1 MSELKGF
8 HACWWKLSWIIVA
21 KLEPAAPVRLWYD
34 NWSSSHQTKQGT
46 EETETLLSIQCQ
58 TIKFGNFSLCTL
70 HGGKLTNLIV
80 QTSSFRTKLFSS
92 PLWRCRYRRSF
103 SRLNL
108 CKKKKKKDMPSP
120 LFHGMCNFE
129 YYTYNNKRYDYILP
143 YDLAIKLSSLPY
155 LRN

>member
-108 CKKKKKKDMPSP
+108 CKKKKKKTCHLHFFTACAILNTILITIKGMIIF
-120 LFHGMCNFE
+120 FHMIWQLN
-129 YYTYNNKRYDYILP
+129 
-143 YDLAIKLSSLPY
+143 Y
-155 LRN
+155 LHYLI